1 MKWKKKMECI
11 QYMFAV
17 CGVRTPPSLWEH
29 FLNNTKCS
37 NKLCQDKIYDGI
49 YAYERLSHSNTTV
62 PHF

>member
-1 MKWKKKMECI
+1 
-11 QYMFAV
+11 MFAV